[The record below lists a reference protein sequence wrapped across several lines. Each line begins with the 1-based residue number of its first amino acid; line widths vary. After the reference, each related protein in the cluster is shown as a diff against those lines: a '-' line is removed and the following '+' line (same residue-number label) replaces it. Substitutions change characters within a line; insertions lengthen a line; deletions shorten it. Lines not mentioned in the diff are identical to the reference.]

1 MAATTPSGA
10 DADLL
15 VLGCGPAGEKAAV
28 QAAYFG
34 KRVVV
39 VERAPEP
46 GGTAVHTGTLPSK
59 TLREAGLFLAGYHQ
73 RELYGVAVHV
83 DRSQAIPKLLSR
95 KDAVRDF
102 EVARIRENLR
112 RHGVELVHGTARV
125 VDAHTVDVATAG
137 GSRPLTADVLLV
149 ATGSRPHRP
158 ADVDFDSPCIQDAD
172 EILRL
177 DRVPATLTVLGAGVI
192 GWEYATMFA
201 ATASTVTLVDPR
213 PDVLPFLDEEIA
225 AALRTA
231 AEALGVRLRLGV
243 GWRSIRCA
251 AGGTVTTLADG
262 ATLESDQVLF
272 AAGRQ
277 GNTDGL
283 GLEALGVRLDKR
295 GLVAVDEHYRTD
307 VPSIYAAGDVIGFP
321 ALASTS
327 MEQGRVAVCHAF
339 GFPYKQHVSTLLPYG
354 VYTIPE
360 VSSVGLGEGAARRAG
375 HDIVVGRARF
385 ADNARGAIIGDRHGL
400 LKLVFDRAS
409 RRLLGCHCI
418 GERASELVH
427 VGQAV
432 MLLEGTIETF
442 IEMVFNFPTLSEL
455 YKYAAYD
462 ALTRLAT

>member
-1 MAATTPSGA
+1 MTH
-10 DADLL
+10 DLL
-15 VLGCGPAGEKAAV
+15 VIGCGPAGEKAAA

-46 GGTAVHTGTLPSK
+46 GGAAVHTGTLPSK
-59 TLREAGLFLAGYHQ
+59 TFREAGLFLAGHRQ
-73 RELYGVAVHV
+73 RELYGVAVQV
-83 DRSQAIPKLLSR
+83 DRTQAVPKLLSR
-95 KDAVRDF
+95 RDAVRDC

-112 RHGVELVHGTARV
+112 RHRVELVGGTARI
-125 VDAHTVDVATAG
+125 VDPHTVEVTAPG
-137 GSRPLTADVLLV
+137 GVRRLTADVLLV

-158 ADVDFDSPCIQDAD
+158 PDIDFASPFISDAD
-172 EILRL
+172 EIVGL
-177 DRVPATLTVLGAGVI
+177 DRIPDSLTVLGAGVI

-201 ATASTVTLVDPR
+201 AIGSSVTLVDPR
-213 PDVLPFLDEEIA
+213 PGVLPFLDEEIA
-225 AALRTA
+225 ESLRAA
-231 AEALGVRLRLGV
+231 AEHLGVRLRLGV
-243 GWRSIRCA
+243 GWQSVRCG
-251 AGGTVTTLADG
+251 AGGRTITTLADG
-262 ATLESDQVLF
+262 STLESDQLLF

-277 GNTDGL
+277 ANTDGL
-283 GLEALGVRLDKR
+283 GLDALGVQLDKR
-295 GLVAVDEHYRTD
+295 GHVVVDAHGQTS

-339 GFPYKQHVSTLLPYG
+339 GFPYKARVSELLPYG

-360 VSSVGLGEGAARRAG
+360 VSCVGLAEAAARTKGYDVAA
-375 HDIVVGRARF
+375 GRARF
-385 ADNARGAIIGDRHGL
+385 RDNARGAIIGDRDGL

-418 GERASELVH
+418 GDRAAELVH

-432 MLLEGTIETF
+432 MLLDGTVETF

-462 ALTRLAT
+462 ALGHMSA